1 MKVILFG
8 SEYIGRGD
16 DTLGFSIMIE
26 LLEGLLRREDKPLA
40 LIFWNEA
47 VKLLAKDS
55 PCASRIK
62 ALEEKGVK
70 VLAGRLCL
78 RELGIMD
85 NLHVGTPATMD
96 EILNYLLNYEVI
108 CL

>member
-16 DTLGFSIMIE
+16 DTLGFSIMVE
-26 LLEGLLRREDKPLA
+26 FFEALLRREEKPVA

-47 VKLLAKDS
+47 VKLLTRDS

-62 ALEEKGVK
+62 TLEDKGVK
-70 VLAGRLCL
+70 VLAGRLCVN
-78 RELGIMD
+78 ELGISEK
-85 NLHVGTPATMD
+85 LYAGTLASMD
-96 EILNYLLNYEVI
+96 EILNYLLKYEVI
-108 CL
+108 SL

>member
-8 SEYIGRGD
+8 SEYVGRGD

-26 LLEGLLRREDKPLA
+26 LLEGILRREEKPVA
-40 LIFWNEA
+40 MIFWNEA
-47 VKLLAKDS
+47 VKLLAQGS

-62 ALEEKGVK
+62 SLEEKGVK
-70 VLAGRLCL
+70 ILAGRLCVN
-78 RELGIMD
+78 ELG
-85 NLHVGTPATMD
+85 LTEKLQVGRLASMD
-96 EILNYLLNYEVI
+96 EILDYLMKYEVI